1 MIVAS
6 DSIIDLDIACGE
18 VATFSACANGAQP
31 DEALSVDEWSARY
44 MVIPKDTGAAEPGPY
59 RLERTPY
66 AREVMRCLSA
76 DHPCR
81 RVVVR
86 AASQMLKTQVAL
98 NWLASIIDQTPGNVL
113 VLLPTERLT
122 KRVSARISKTID
134 AVERLRAKVATPRSR
149 DARNTIDTKE
159 FPGGAMYIVT
169 AGSAANLAEI
179 PARFVYADEVDR
191 WPDDV
196 DGEGDPASLAEKRTS
211 TFAASSKVYY
221 SSSPTT
227 EGTSAIDTL
236 MAQSTCRQYHVPCPH
251 CGEAHVLDPKNLRC
265 AEDLS
270 RAWMVC
276 PHCGAEIEEQAK
288 ASMLPVGEWVATAAG
303 DGRTEGFELN
313 ALYAPLG
320 WVSWLDLAR
329 ERAAAVAKEAAG
341 DSTAMQVLVN
351 TRWAR
356 SYKVTGEKLD
366 HERIKER
373 AEDYELLKVPA
384 GGLVLTMSVDVQ
396 HNRLEYAIVAWGRG
410 EESWLVDY
418 DRIYGD
424 PGQDL
429 VWERLDEIRA
439 RTIEHAVGQ
448 PLRIEACAID
458 TGGHHTH
465 QVYAYARTREHQRV
479 FAIKGDRNV
488 STPIKGRARMMDVN
502 MRGRVLRHGVRLWFV
517 GVHVAKDLLA
527 ARFQIAAPGPG
538 YVHLPA
544 GLPEDY
550 WEQLTAEQ
558 RVRQRTARGDQW
570 RWVKVSHSA
579 PNEAWDLW
587 VYCLW
592 AAHALDLHKYRT
604 AQWDRLEQMI
614 APSQGD
620 LLTSPPPPPVLTPD
634 PEPRPPRAAPQ
645 QPPPRPRSY
654 GSDDWNARI

>member
-1 MIVAS
+1 MGAS
-6 DSIIDLDIACGE
+6 EAFEDMPIACG
-18 VATFSACANGAQP
+18 FSSTLAACADGAQP
-31 DEALSVDEWSARY
+31 DEALSVDEWAEQY

-59 RLERTPY
+59 RLDRTPY

-98 NWLASIIDQTPGNVL
+98 NWLASIIDQTPANVL

-122 KRVSARISKTID
+122 KRVSGRIAKTIK
-134 AVERLRAKVATPRSR
+134 AVDRLRDKVAPERSR

-159 FPGGAMYIVT
+159 FPGGSMYIVT

-191 WPDDV
+191 WPTDV

-211 TFAASSKVYY
+211 TFAATSKVYY

-227 EGTSAIDTL
+227 EGESAIDAL
-236 MAQSTCRQYHVPCPH
+236 MAQSTCRQYQVPCPH
-251 CGEAHVLDPKNLRC
+251 CDEMQVLDPEYLRC
-265 AEDLS
+265 SEDLS

-276 PHCGAEIEEQAK
+276 RHCGTEIEERAK
-288 ASMLPVGEWVATAAG
+288 AAMLPAGEWVATSAG

-329 ERAAAVAKEAAG
+329 ERAHAKAKEAAG
-341 DSTAMQVLVN
+341 DTEAMQVLAN

-366 HERIKER
+366 DERIKDR
-373 AEDYELLKVPA
+373 AEDYELLLVPA
-384 GGLVLTMSVDVQ
+384 GGFVLTMSVDVQ
-396 HNRLEYAIVAWGRG
+396 NDRLEYAIVAWGRG

-418 DRIYGD
+418 DKIYGD
-424 PGQDL
+424 PGQEVPGS

-439 RTIEHAVGQ
+439 RTIAHASGQ
-448 PLRIEACAID
+448 QLRVEACAID
-458 TGGHHTH
+458 SGGHHTH
-465 QVYAYARTREHQRV
+465 QVYAYCRTREHQRV
-479 FAIKGDRNV
+479 FAIKGDTDV
-488 STPIKGRARMMDVN
+488 KAPIKGRARMMDVN
-502 MRGRVLRHGVRLWFV
+502 LRGKILKHGVRLWFV

-527 ARFQIAAPGPG
+527 GRFRLAQPGPG
-538 YVHLPA
+538 YIHLPKA
-544 GLPEDY
+544 MPDDY
-550 WEQLTAEQ
+550 WGQLTAEQ
-558 RVRQRTARGDQW
+558 RVWKRTAHGGAW
-570 RWVKVSHSA
+570 RWVKVNNSA
-579 PNEAWDLW
+579 RNEGWDLW

-592 AAHALDLHKYRT
+592 AAHAIDLHKYRA
-604 AQWDRLEQMI
+604 AQWDRLEQMV
-614 APSQGD
+614 APRQGD
-620 LLTSPPPPPVLTPD
+620 LLSGQPIAPAKAAVALETKVST
-634 PEPRPPRAAPQ
+634 RPSV
-645 QPPPRPRSY
+645 RSSAL
-654 GSDDWNARI
+654 GSDDWSARL